1 MDQTELQEQLLKEIS
16 KPEFIYTAIAVF
28 TIRILIWLLFAN
40 TMRKTLKLVAPE
52 NQCIKPNQVFGVA
65 IPLFNIYW
73 NFEVAKHLRDSL
85 INEFFDRKIAIDEAP
100 TYKKGSLYG
109 WVYLVTNI
117 PFLPSFISILA
128 VIFHFVTLINYWV
141 DINNYKRIL
150 EQHNTFRSTE
160 ELDNTHEN

>member
-1 MDQTELQEQLLKEIS
+1 MNQAELQEQLLKEIS

-28 TIRILIWLLFAN
+28 AVRIIIWLFFAN
-40 TMRKTLKLVAPE
+40 TMRKTLKLVATE

-73 NFEVAKHLRDSL
+73 NFEVAKRLRDSL

-109 WVYLVTNI
+109 WIYLVTNI
-117 PFLPSFISILA
+117 PLPGFISIIA
-128 VIFHFVTLINYWV
+128 VIFHFLTLINYWV

-150 EQHNTFRSTE
+150 EQHNTFRSQE
-160 ELDNTHEN
+160 ELEKEHED